1 MRSAWLAAAALSGVP
16 STAWNLARGRDPL
29 EATKA
34 AGTLVLPDDAQPWA
48 LVAAAAPVHLGV
60 SLLWTVVLARTLPAR
75 NRVAWGAAGGLAIAA
90 LDLGVI
96 GRRYPAIRKLPLAP
110 QLADHALFGAVVGA
124 LSRHQGADA
133 RGCRRRR
140 MRG

>member
-1 MRSAWLAAAALSGVP
+1 VRSAWLAAAALSGVP

-60 SLLWTVVLARTLPAR
+60 SLLWTVVLAHTLPAR

>member
-1 MRSAWLAAAALSGVP
+1 VRAWLAAAALSGVP

-29 EATKA
+29 EATRA
-34 AGTLVLPDDAQPWA
+34 AGTLVLLEDAPPWA

-60 SLLWTVVLARTLPAR
+60 SLLWTAVLARTLPAR
-75 NRVAWGAAGGLAIAA
+75 NRVAWGAAGGLAIAG

-96 GRRYPAIRKLPLAP
+96 GRRYPSIRRLPLLP

-124 LSRHQGADA
+124 LTRP
-133 RGCRRRR
+133 
-140 MRG
+140 

>member
-1 MRSAWLAAAALSGVP
+1 VRSAWLAAAALSGVP